1 MTTLYLVHD
10 KTNRRFKVLGVDQ
23 ETKKIKLKG
32 EHAEFEENYDPPAFK
47 KLGYRIE
54 KVEES

>member
-10 KTNRRFKVLGVDQ
+10 KTNRRFKVLRVDQ
-23 ETKKIKLKG
+23 EAKKIWLKG
-32 EHAEFEENYDPPAFK
+32 EHAEFDETYDPPAFK

-54 KVEES
+54 KVED